1 VIRRCRPTVLPGFW
15 RNLNHRPFGKAL
27 TIRLARRNS
36 APCSPA
42 RIDGRDAPAPPTGF
56 AEIVSD
62 DFPVF
67 DAMVS
72 LPSNMSCHTNGTV
85 DASLFGSEQGHEN
98 IRDEIAEEMH
108 RDCDP
113 KVSLV
118 DVDTRKN
125 CAGQHRNDNSRL
137 TLAVM

>member
-1 VIRRCRPTVLPGFW
+1 MAVYGRRFLLDQINLSQRRRCREQYC
-15 RNLNHRPFGKAL
+15 AAQ
-27 TIRLARRNS
+27 I
-36 APCSPA
+36 
-42 RIDGRDAPAPPTGF
+42 PPGF

-62 DFPVF
+62 DFPVLH
-67 DAMVS
+67 ATVS
-72 LPSNMSCHTNGTV
+72 LPSNVSYHTKAAV

>member
-1 VIRRCRPTVLPGFW
+1 MISQYLMRRFLYLPTCRVTP
-15 RNLNHRPFGKAL
+15 RAAL
-27 TIRLARRNS
+27 
-36 APCSPA
+36 
-42 RIDGRDAPAPPTGF
+42 
-56 AEIVSD
+56 
-62 DFPVF
+62 
-67 DAMVS
+67 
-72 LPSNMSCHTNGTV
+72 

-113 KVSLV
+113 KVSLIKINS
-118 DVDTRKN
+118 RKN